1 VSALAWLKKRQTDR
15 KLNLRCLLITYGVGK
30 IRVRRRARHAR
41 RLSPFDDAMN
51 ATDPSTDEL
60 LHVRT
65 DGDIA
70 VMTLN
75 SPTTRN
81 AFSIHMRQQM
91 FTRLQELQEHEQC
104 RALVLTGASNNFCAG
119 GDLREMRRRGTL
131 EARHRMELPTRLFK
145 MLVTG
150 RIPVIAAVEG
160 HAAGAGL
167 SLVAASDYAVASS
180 EARFSCAFMNVGL
193 IPDVGGLWSLVH
205 KIGQRQT
212 FELCA
217 FAESFDAQKAHRIR
231 LVNEICPPGEAL
243 TRSIA
248 IAHRLAKQPP
258 LAMALLKSALSVG
271 NDTLDQAI
279 NTEISHLATLMGSD
293 DYAKAIDDF
302 DRKRKQRREPGRKAG
317 SDDGKPR

>member
-1 VSALAWLKKRQTDR
+1 
-15 KLNLRCLLITYGVGK
+15 
-30 IRVRRRARHAR
+30 
-41 RLSPFDDAMN
+41 
-51 ATDPSTDEL
+51 
-60 LHVRT
+60 
-65 DGDIA
+65 
-70 VMTLN
+70 
-75 SPTTRN
+75 
-81 AFSIHMRQQM
+81 
-91 FTRLQELQEHEQC
+91 
-104 RALVLTGASNNFCAG
+104 
-119 GDLREMRRRGTL
+119 
-131 EARHRMELPTRLFK
+131 
-145 MLVTG
+145 
-150 RIPVIAAVEG
+150 
-160 HAAGAGL
+160 
-167 SLVAASDYAVASS
+167 
-180 EARFSCAFMNVGL
+180 MNVGL

-302 DRKRKQRREPGRKAG
+302 DRKRKQRREPECRAG